1 MKESPTSPVT
11 ALEPDPRREGVV
23 RIIVDGR
30 AFLSVPV
37 EAVKAEGIAVGVA
50 ISAAQ
55 LMRLERAADR
65 EAAFRTAVRLLGRRP
80 FARVDLARRLRLK
93 GHLAEAVSA
102 ALDRAERLGYIDD
115 DRFARQYV
123 ESKSSRGRGP
133 ARLRAELAQMG
144 VARGTIDS
152 ALSDESSDQAID
164 RQIERLV
171 TRRLPSIKDLPV
183 NAARQRLLA
192 FLARRGF
199 VGEVARRKVGDALR
213 AAGNGTNGRGGERG
227 RGSETV

>member
-30 AFLSVPV
+30 AFLSVPI
-37 EAVKAEGIAVGVA
+37 EAVRAEGIEVGVT

-55 LMRLERAADR
+55 LTRLERAADH

-80 FARVDLARRLRLK
+80 FARVDLARRLKLK
-93 GHLAEAVSA
+93 GHLPDAVTA
-102 ALDRAERLGYIDD
+102 ALDRAQALDYLDD

-123 ESKSSRGRGP
+123 ESRSSRGRGP

-152 ALSDESSDQAID
+152 ALSDETSDQAIE
-164 RQIERLV
+164 RQIDRLL
-171 TRRLPSIKDLPV
+171 TRRLPSVKDLAG

-192 FLARRGF
+192 YLARRGF
-199 VGEVARRKVGDALR
+199 VGYVARRKVVEALR
-213 AAGNGTNGRGGERG
+213 VAGNGTSGGGENRP
-227 RGSETV
+227 RR